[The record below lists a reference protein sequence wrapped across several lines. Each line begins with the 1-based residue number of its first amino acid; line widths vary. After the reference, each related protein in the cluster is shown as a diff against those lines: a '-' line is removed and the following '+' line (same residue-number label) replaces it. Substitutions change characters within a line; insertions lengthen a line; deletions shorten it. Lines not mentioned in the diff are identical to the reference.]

1 MHSQEHPELAP
12 LLIVDDNEAI
22 RDTIR
27 VLLEGAG
34 YTVSEASTGKEALVL
49 LRESSEPYVVL
60 LDDRMPE
67 LSGEDVLR
75 AILADR
81 QLRRRHTY
89 ILLSGAPHLS
99 RRLRLQRMLQ
109 ALAIEVVA
117 KPLNIVDLEQV
128 VARAQGRQRNLR
140 SFKLPVLRWSR

>member
-1 MHSQEHPELAP
+1 MHSQEHAQLAP

-34 YTVSEASTGKEALVL
+34 YTISEASTGKEALAL

-75 AILADR
+75 AILGDR

-117 KPLNIVDLEQV
+117 KPFNIVDLEQA
-128 VARAQGRQRNLR
+128 VARAQGRQRNLS